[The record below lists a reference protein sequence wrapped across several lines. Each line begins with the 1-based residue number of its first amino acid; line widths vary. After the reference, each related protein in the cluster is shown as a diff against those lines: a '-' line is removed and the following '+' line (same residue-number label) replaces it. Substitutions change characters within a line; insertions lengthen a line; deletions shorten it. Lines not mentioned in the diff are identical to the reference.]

1 MPKHRPLVFLDTN
14 VVLSYLRGEL
24 PWLFDEA
31 VVNKLRYA
39 INPVVF
45 QEVVLLLGA
54 DHNHPRRLVRVLQR
68 TDMLPIDLE
77 TAGAVLPRAKKLR
90 NRALHSND
98 ILIFSSAADCDYLLT
113 SDKFIGA
120 LLTHD
125 KPKILTPEE
134 FHREVET
141 SG

>member
-1 MPKHRPLVFLDTN
+1 

-31 VVNKLRYA
+31 VVNRFGYA

-45 QEVVLLLGA
+45 QEVVLLGA
-54 DHNHPRRLVRVLQR
+54 DRKHPRRLERVLQR

-77 TAGAVLPRAKKLR
+77 AAGAMLPRAKKLR

-98 ILIFSSAADCDYLLT
+98 ILVFSSATDCDYLLT

-120 LLTHD
+120 LLTHE

-141 SG
+141 SE